1 MTAAHLRDAA
11 ATGAIFG
18 FFASAW
24 FGWAQQRP
32 PKTWRTPL
40 TLASVGSIVLAAVGG
55 VLAWQHWSEG
65 SVFDQDST
73 ARSFGIV
80 VGIEFAAAGI
90 GAALLSR
97 TRRNE
102 LTPAWIALVV
112 GIHLVPLA
120 RLLEYPLLYATAVG
134 VVVAALAAV
143 PVARAGELA
152 PSAVTGV
159 GTGSVLLISALISLV
174 TVAL

>member
-11 ATGAIFG
+11 ATVAIFG

-55 VLAWQHWSEG
+55 VLTWQHWSEG

-80 VGIEFAAAGI
+80 VGIEVAAAGI

-112 GIHLVPLA
+112 GIHLVPW
-120 RLLEYPLLYATAVG
+120 RGCWSTRCSMRP
-134 VVVAALAAV
+134 
-143 PVARAGELA
+143 
-152 PSAVTGV
+152 PSASSWRRWLLSRSPAHTSSRRARSADRSTADPLPGC
-159 GTGSVLLISALISLV
+159 GTRGRERPPG
-174 TVAL
+174 